1 MSSSSHDF
9 VTVDMRSLKAALV
22 ASARV
27 QRISVSVLVR
37 RAVARELGE
46 AGVDAQG
53 RACPHDVGHTGEV
66 MVKLSIRL
74 TASEAEQLA
83 AGARSAGLARGAYV
97 AGLVHGVPVLGGG
110 ARKDLVAALT
120 ASCAELASLSR
131 NVHHLT
137 ALLRQGEVR
146 AAQEYRAVLDTLAG
160 DVRQHLGLAAGALA
174 DLRPSPASKQPVPTL
189 SEEKESQHGIESKP

>member
-9 VTVDMRSLKAALV
+9 VTVDMRGLKAALG
-22 ASARV
+22 ASARA

-46 AGVDAQG
+46 ADADTQG
-53 RACPHDVGHTGEV
+53 RAGPRDGRHEV
-66 MVKLSIRL
+66 EAMLKLSIRL

-83 AGARSAGLARGAYV
+83 ASARSAGLARGAYV
-97 AGLVHGVPVLGGG
+97 AGLVRGVPVLAGGV
-110 ARKDLVAALT
+110 RKDLVASLT
-120 ASCAELASLSR
+120 ASCAELSSLNR
-131 NVHHLT
+131 NVHHLA

-160 DVRQHLGLAAGALA
+160 DVRQHLGLAADALA
-174 DLRPSPASKQPVPTL
+174 DLRPRRAGKQPAPTL
-189 SEEKESQHGIESKP
+189 SEEKESRHGIESPP

>member
-1 MSSSSHDF
+1 MSSSPHDF
-9 VTVDMRSLKAALV
+9 VTVDMRGLKAALV
-22 ASARV
+22 ASARA

-46 AGVDAQG
+46 AGVDTQG
-53 RACPHDVGHTGEV
+53 RAGPYDVGHTGEAT
-66 MVKLSIRL
+66 VKLSIRL

-97 AGLVHGVPVLGGG
+97 AGLLCGVPVLAGG
-110 ARKDLVAALT
+110 ARKDLVASLT
-120 ASCAELASLSR
+120 ASCAELSSLNR

-146 AAQEYRAVLDTLAG
+146 AAQEYRAVLDTLAV

-174 DLRPSPASKQPVPTL
+174 DLRPHRAGKQPAPTL
-189 SEEKESQHGIESKP
+189 SEVKESRHGIESQP